1 MDKNIEELLTR
12 GVAEVIDKKHLEEKL
27 SSGQVLRVKLGI
39 DPTSPNIHIGRAIPL
54 WKLRQFQD
62 LGHQIVFIVGDFTGL
77 IGDTSD
83 KEAERPMLTKEQVK
97 ANLETYFDQAFKV
110 LDREKTET
118 HYNSEWLSKLG
129 FIEIA
134 QMANLYGLHEFESRE
149 VIARRLKEGKRVAVQ
164 ELLYPLM
171 QGYDSVAVKA
181 DIELGGTDQR
191 FNLLAGRTIQPLY
204 HQEPQDI
211 LMTELIEG
219 TDGRKMSSSWGNV
232 INITDEPNDMFGK
245 VMSLR
250 DELVKQYFELCT
262 RVLLLEVEEI
272 MKGHPKEVKM
282 RLAFEITKMYHGE
295 DAAQKA
301 QENFEET
308 FAKGGVPKDLETV
321 KARKDTPLVDV
332 LLERGLVSSKTE
344 FNRLSN
350 DGAINEIERGV
361 YRIGKHRFI
370 KIEAI

>member
-134 QMANLYGLHEFESRE
+134 QMANLY
-149 VIARRLKEGKRVAVQ
+149 
-164 ELLYPLM
+164 
-171 QGYDSVAVKA
+171 
-181 DIELGGTDQR
+181 
-191 FNLLAGRTIQPLY
+191 
-204 HQEPQDI
+204 
-211 LMTELIEG
+211 
-219 TDGRKMSSSWGNV
+219 
-232 INITDEPNDMFGK
+232 
-245 VMSLR
+245 
-250 DELVKQYFELCT
+250 
-262 RVLLLEVEEI
+262 
-272 MKGHPKEVKM
+272 
-282 RLAFEITKMYHGE
+282 
-295 DAAQKA
+295 
-301 QENFEET
+301 
-308 FAKGGVPKDLETV
+308 
-321 KARKDTPLVDV
+321 
-332 LLERGLVSSKTE
+332 
-344 FNRLSN
+344 
-350 DGAINEIERGV
+350 
-361 YRIGKHRFI
+361 
-370 KIEAI
+370 